1 MLSKILDVVTKAA
14 VLTACGLLLPLAG
27 CTKRLDPADEA
38 QAAWHSERLAKL
50 SAPDGWLTLVG
61 LHFLSD
67 GEWSV
72 GSGQAARFRHASC
85 SAPLLGSFMVEGSTV
100 RWMPASGSN
109 ATLENAQTGEPLV
122 ADDSGQPS
130 VVRDGAISFA
140 LLRRNGQLALRVRDN
155 ASPVR
160 IGFKGIALAPHDPA
174 LVVMARI
181 EDVPTGQMVAIT
193 NVLGFVEAQP
203 VAALLAFEL
212 GGATR
217 RLVATKGSNGRL
229 FVVFGDATN
238 GKQTYGGGRFL
249 DLPAP
254 VDGVVE
260 IDFNRAINP
269 PCAFTAWATCP
280 LPPEMNRLPLP
291 VLAGEL
297 RSTH

>member
-1 MLSKILDVVTKAA
+1 MLSKILDSAA
-14 VLTACGLLLPLAG
+14 PVAAWAACCLSLVLGACSG
-27 CTKRLDPADEA
+27 RVDPADEA
-38 QAAWHSERLAKL
+38 QAAWHAERLAKL
-50 SAPDGWLTLVG
+50 RAPDGWLTLVG
-61 LHFLSD
+61 LDFLSD

-72 GSGQAARFRHASC
+72 GSGAGARLRYASC
-85 SAPLLGSFMVEGSTV
+85 SAPLLGTFVVQGSDA
-100 RWMPASGSN
+100 RWVPEPGSG
-109 ATLENAQTGEPLV
+109 AVLEHGRAGGALV
-122 ADDSGQPS
+122 ADDQGPPS
-130 VVRDGAISFA
+130 TVRDGPISFA

-155 ASPVR
+155 GSSLR
-160 IGFKGIALAPHDPA
+160 TGFAGIALAPRDPG
-174 LVVMARI
+174 LVVVARA
-181 EDVPTGQMVAIT
+181 EDVAPGRTVDIT
-193 NVLGFVEAQP
+193 NVLGFVEPQP

-217 RLVATKGSNGRL
+217 RFVATKGANGRL

-238 GKQTYGGGRFL
+238 GKETYGGGRFL

-280 LPPEMNRLPLP
+280 LPPAMNRLPLP

-297 RSTH
+297 RSAP